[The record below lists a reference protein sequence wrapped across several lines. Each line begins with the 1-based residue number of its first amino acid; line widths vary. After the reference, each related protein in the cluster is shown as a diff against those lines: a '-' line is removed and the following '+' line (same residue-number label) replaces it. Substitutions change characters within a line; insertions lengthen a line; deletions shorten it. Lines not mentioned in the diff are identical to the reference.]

1 MQSKLAA
8 WCDGLIEL
16 AVLAAVVIAPL
27 FFNIHSDRV
36 FEPDKLTLVRSLAL
50 FMAAIWLV
58 GFIDSQGW
66 EDLDWLRWRSES
78 SIWRMP
84 FVLPVFLLVIVYLV
98 STLFSV
104 VPRTSWS
111 GSYQRLQGT
120 YTTLSYIVIFALTAN
135 TFRRR
140 AQINRL
146 VTTIIVASIPV
157 SLYGI
162 LQHYGLDPLPWG
174 GNVQRRIAGHMG
186 NAIFIAAYLIMAV
199 PLTAVRI
206 IDAFTNI
213 LGDEVLSYADVVRSS
228 VYIFALAI
236 QLVAIYW
243 SGSRGPM
250 LGLLVGLFALVL
262 ILLVALRN
270 TATESGRF
278 RVADLGRGLA
288 LVLVGMAA
296 SGAVIYAA
304 IQIITGT
311 GRLSNLTG
319 PATSLTAFAGS
330 LVVVAILIFVFMAMR
345 RGWRWLWLS
354 WLTLAIIGMLW
365 LGVFNLAPGADEIQ
379 GPPATFSERVVQT
392 VDAWRELPTVGRFGR
407 LLEAESGTGRV
418 RVLIWEGALELIQPH
433 EPLVYP
439 TGRTDSLN
447 FLRPLIGYGPESMYV
462 AYNRFYVPE
471 LATLEARNASPD
483 RSHNETFD
491 ALIITG
497 LLGFLTW
504 QALYLSVFYFGFH
517 WLGVVRST
525 RDRNLLIGFW
535 IAGAIVGA
543 LVITQLLGIVYIGVA
558 IPFGSIVGLA
568 LYLVYYAL
576 FGSTRAVTALHDEP
590 FQADRLLLMGLVAAV
605 LAHYV
610 EIHFGIAIAAT
621 RVHFFV
627 YVALMLLVGYVLPRV
642 HEEAESA
649 PETQSGSERQ
659 SSRRRRAR
667 WRRAGAQPSW
677 LRPVLAATFAL
688 TVIIGTLAFEY
699 INYNQPPGV
708 TIESVADVPSTAEI
722 VHQSFFVHPGQEF
735 VDSPFI
741 FLVIILSWI
750 LGALAYLSEM
760 IRQGIIA
767 APASGRQSGVNKN
780 RQTAGILFIVL
791 MVAGLASRFLQS
803 GSPTATATQ
812 ALGQGL
818 LLIWTALCL
827 FAALLL
833 FRKQDA
839 EGTGERV
846 AGYTAATGLALS
858 IPLLVAG
865 STLMGFLLLLVCGA
879 ILYLLWDGSWT
890 AQAGPVLVM
899 SLTSII
905 IAFIL
910 SYVQASQIRT
920 AVFFGP
926 PQPLGEIQRLL
937 FSADRFANF
946 VTVYYAF
953 VILLLLLAPFA
964 VARGRAV
971 LVSRAS
977 RRRRQNSLYGY
988 AALAVVLVAAL
999 FLITTTNLRII
1010 QADIIYKQGRP
1021 LDNQAS
1027 SANDPQAW
1035 EAPIAL
1041 YEHAIDLAPVEDF
1054 YYLFL
1059 GRAYLEQSAVATD
1072 PAVQQQLLE
1081 TANQRL
1087 QEAQRI
1093 NPLNTDHTANLARLS
1108 TRWASLNNIDE
1119 DRRGELVQQ
1128 ANDYYRDA
1136 LALSPQNSVIR
1147 NEYGNML
1154 ATLNSDCEAGIET
1167 YERSLEIDPYYVQT
1181 YYGLAGVYEL
1191 CAAEEEG
1198 EQQTEYYRRAA
1209 SLLEQSL
1216 EQNTNNAGAV
1226 LLQTAQLYQQAEA
1239 YEEAVAALQEA
1250 RDVEGG
1256 QTPSY
1261 LVDFRLAGVYRDMGD
1276 TARARTLASQAL
1288 EGAPPES
1295 QEEIQTFLDQLAGS

>member
-16 AVLAAVVIAPL
+16 AVLAAIIIAPL

-50 FMAAIWLV
+50 FMTGIWLV
-58 GFIDSQGW
+58 GFIDRQGW
-66 EDLDWLRWRSES
+66 DDLDWLRLRSET

-84 FVLPVFLLVIVYLV
+84 FVLPVFLLVIIYLV
-98 STLFSV
+98 STIFSV
-104 VPRTSWS
+104 VPRTSWF
-111 GSYQRLQGT
+111 GSYQRLQGG
-120 YTTLSYIVIFALTAN
+120 YTTLSYIVIFALSVY

-140 AQINRL
+140 PQINRL
-146 VTTIIVASIPV
+146 VTTVIVTSIPI
-157 SLYGI
+157 SLYGL

-186 NAIFIAAYLIMAV
+186 NAIFIAAYLIMVV

-270 TATESGRF
+270 TATERGRF
-278 RVADLGRGLA
+278 RLGDLGRGLA
-288 LVLVGMAA
+288 LVFAGMVVAAA
-296 SGAVIYAA
+296 SIYGL
-304 IQIITGT
+304 IQLLNGM
-311 GRLSNLTG
+311 GRLTNLAG

-330 LVVVAILIFVFMAMR
+330 LVVVAVLIFVFMAMR

-354 WLTLAIIGMLW
+354 WLTLAIIAMVW
-365 LGVFNLAPGADEIQ
+365 LGLFNLAPTTGEIQ
-379 GPPATFSERVVQT
+379 SPTNTLYGRVVQT
-392 VDAWRELPTVGRFGR
+392 IDAWRELPTVGRFGQ
-407 LLEAESGTGRV
+407 LLEAEGGTGRV

-439 TGRTDSLN
+439 DGSTDSLN

-504 QALYLSVFYFGFH
+504 QALYLSVFYFGFR

-525 RDRNLLIGFW
+525 RDRNLLIGLW
-535 IAGAIVGA
+535 IVGAIVGA
-543 LVITQLLGIVYIGVA
+543 IVITQLLGIVYIGVA

-576 FGSTRAVTALHDEP
+576 FGSTRAVTVLHDEP

-621 RVHFFV
+621 RVHFFA
-627 YVALMLLVGYVLPRV
+627 YVALMLLVGYILPRAR
-642 HEEAESA
+642 EETEAA
-649 PETQSGSERQ
+649 PQAQGRADSKAV
-659 SSRRRRAR
+659 RRRRAR
-667 WRRAGAQPSW
+667 LRQSGSLPTW
-677 LRPVLAATFAL
+677 LGPVLAATFAL
-688 TVIIGTLAFEY
+688 TIITGTLAYEY

-708 TIESVADVPSTAEI
+708 TIESLADVPSTGEL
-722 VHQSFFVHPGQEF
+722 VHQSFFVHPGQGF
-735 VDSPFI
+735 IDSPFI
-741 FLVIILSWI
+741 FLLIVLSWI
-750 LGALAYLSEM
+750 LGTLAYLSEM
-760 IRQGIIA
+760 SRQDIIS
-767 APASGRQSGVNKN
+767 PEPSGRQAHRGSS

-791 MVAGLASRFLQS
+791 VVAGFASRFLQS
-803 GSPTATATQ
+803 GPATATTTQ
-812 ALGQGL
+812 TLGQGL

-827 FAALLL
+827 LAALLL
-833 FRKQDA
+833 LRKQD
-839 EGTGERV
+839 GDDFGEQI
-846 AGYTAATGLALS
+846 AAYTAATGVALS

-865 STLMGFLLLLVCGA
+865 STLIGVLLLIICGA
-879 ILYLLWDGSWT
+879 ILYLLWDGTWT
-890 AQAGPVLVM
+890 AQVAPGLVM
-899 SLTSII
+899 SMTSIA
-905 IAFIL
+905 IAFAVAYIH
-910 SYVQASQIRT
+910 AGQIRT

-926 PQPLGEIQRLL
+926 QQQMGEIQRLI

-946 VTVYYAF
+946 VTIYYAF
-953 VILLLLLAPFA
+953 VILVLLLAPFA
-964 VARGRAV
+964 VARGRS
-971 LVSRAS
+971 LPPRYG
-977 RRRRQNSLYGY
+977 RQRRQNSLYGY
-988 AALAVVLVAAL
+988 GSLAVVLVVSL

-1027 SANDPQAW
+1027 RANDPQAW

-1041 YEHAIDLAPVEDF
+1041 YEHAIELAPVEDF

-1059 GRAYLEQSAVATD
+1059 GRAYLEQSAVTTD
-1072 PAVQQQLLE
+1072 PAVQQRLLE
-1081 TANQRL
+1081 TANERL

-1108 TRWASLNNIDE
+1108 TRWASLDTID
-1119 DRRGELVQQ
+1119 DQRRGELVQQ
-1128 ANDYYRDA
+1128 ARNYYRDA

-1147 NEYGNML
+1147 NEYGNL
-1154 ATLNSDCEAGIET
+1154 QATLNNDCAAGIET
-1167 YERSLEIDPYYVQT
+1167 YEQSLEIDPYFVQT
-1181 YYGLAGVYEL
+1181 YYGLAGVFEL
-1191 CAAEEEG
+1191 CASEQEG
-1198 EQQTEYYRRAA
+1198 QQQNEYYQRAA

-1216 EQNTNNAGAV
+1216 ELNTENAGAV
-1226 LLQTAQLYQQAEA
+1226 LLQAAQLYQQAEA
-1239 YEEAVAALQEA
+1239 YEAAVAALEEA
-1250 RDVEGG
+1250 RNVAGG

-1261 LVDFRLAGVYRDMGD
+1261 LVDFRLAGVYHDMGD
-1276 TARARTLASQAL
+1276 TARARTLAAQAL
-1288 EGAPPES
+1288 DDAPPES
-1295 QEEIQTFLDQLAGS
+1295 QEEIQSFLDQLAGS